1 MRQDKK
7 RLLILTPRFPYPVV
21 GGDRLRIYQVC
32 KALAERFSLTLL
44 SLCET
49 DAEMT
54 MPLPADGVF
63 DRVERVFLSRLRS
76 YLNTLLALGTKTP
89 LQVAYYHC
97 PAFAKMVD
105 RLMPEHDGVL
115 SHLIRCAEYVK
126 RADKPRILEMT
137 DAISLNYERVR
148 QLKDAGGLRA
158 QIYRLESRR
167 LLTYERRIVDAFDM
181 SVVVSE
187 TDKVHLVGAKHGKV
201 MVCSNGVALEH
212 LPYRERHHSQPVIV
226 YIGNMASVQNMDA
239 CLYFARDVMPLV
251 TQRVHATFRVVGRIS
266 DGDAA
271 RLRAYPNVEVTG
283 SVENVAAAVEDA
295 RLGVCPVRLA
305 AGVQNKILEYM
316 ALGLPVVTSTIGLE
330 GFEAQPQKDL
340 LVADTP
346 EENAEVINRIW
357 DNEEVKRQLAV
368 NGCAYVNAHHQ
379 WTSRLAP
386 MVNRIAELLDK
397 KTDANEEN
405 LAINQSWT
413 NNDTL
418 VSTK

>member
-1 MRQDKK
+1 MSQQKK

-32 KALAERFSLTLL
+32 KALSERFSLTLL

-63 DRVERVFLSRLRS
+63 DRVERVFLSRSRS
-76 YLNTLLALGTKTP
+76 YLNTLLALGSTTP
-89 LQVAYYHC
+89 LQVAYYRSSD
-97 PAFAKMVD
+97 FAKAVD

-126 RADKPRILEMT
+126 ESDKPRILEMT

-148 QLKDAGGLRA
+148 QLKNAGGLKA

-167 LLTYERRIVDAFDM
+167 LLAYERRIVDAFDLT
-181 SVVVSE
+181 VLVSE
-187 TDKVHLVGAKHGKV
+187 TDKVHLVGAQHDKV

-212 LPYRERHHSQPVIV
+212 LPFRERHDSQPVIV

-251 TQRVHATFRVVGRIS
+251 TQRVRATFRVVGRIS
-266 DGDAA
+266 DGDAE
-271 RLRAYPNVEVTG
+271 RLRAFPNVEVTG
-283 SVENVAAAVEDA
+283 AVDGVAEAVEDA
-295 RLGVCPVRLA
+295 RLGVCPVRLG
-305 AGVQNKILEYM
+305 AGVQNKVLEYM
-316 ALGLPVVTSTIGLE
+316 ALGLPVVTSSIGLE
-330 GFEAQPQKDL
+330 GFEAQPERDL

-346 EENAEVINRIW
+346 KEYAEAISRIW
-357 DNEEVKRQLAV
+357 DNDAMKEQLAI
-368 NGCAYVNAHHQ
+368 NGHAYVNTHHC
-379 WTSRLAP
+379 WLSRLAP
-386 MVNRIAELLDK
+386 MVDRIADVVVK
-397 KTDANEEN
+397 
-405 LAINQSWT
+405 
-413 NNDTL
+413 
-418 VSTK
+418 